1 MASASSE
8 GASSPGLKAQAR
20 DWLRTLRT
28 DLRRPTTRRQA
39 LRLAAWLIYLV
50 AVVSPFIRI
59 AFGYQDVAFPIVLV
73 TGILALLWVAP
84 RDDLR
89 LWVFYL
95 SALFFFTQLR
105 DAADETSIQAG
116 TSYVLDWEESWFS
129 GTTPSAWLQERL
141 GGSDGDT
148 NLVSFL
154 TSFMHWTWFAFPHL
168 IVLGAYRW
176 ARPMAFRVAA
186 IMMGTFFAAVA
197 LYYILPTVPPWLAA
211 EQGSTQ
217 GIRRVIVDVGPQ
229 IFGQSLFDDLFS
241 TLAKPNPNAAM
252 PSLHFAAG
260 FIVMFLGYLMRSRRL
275 MLAALI
281 YSVGMGFSLMYLG
294 EHYFA
299 DILVG
304 GAVAVVAA
312 FIVESAL
319 GHGPGVRVA
328 EYVVGWLRHWWGR
341 SARRRPL
348 GLSWPRKQRTHGAH

>member
-1 MASASSE
+1 MASASSQ
-8 GASSPGLKAQAR
+8 GTSAPGLRAQAG

-28 DLRRPTTRRQA
+28 DLRRPTTRKQA
-39 LRLAAWLIYLV
+39 LRLAAWVLYVV
-50 AVVSPFIRI
+50 ALGSPFIRI
-59 AFGYQDVAFPIVLV
+59 AFGYQDAAFPIVLAA
-73 TGILALLWVAP
+73 GILALLWVAP

-89 LWVFYL
+89 VWIFYL
-95 SALFFFTQLR
+95 SALFLFTQLR

-116 TSYVLDWEESWFS
+116 TSYVLGWEESWFD
-129 GTTPSAWLQERL
+129 GGTPSAWLQDRL
-141 GGSDGDT
+141 GGADGDT
-148 NLVSFL
+148 NPLSFL
-154 TSFMHWTWFAFPHL
+154 TSFIHWTWFAFPHL

-197 LYYILPTVPPWLAA
+197 LYYIVPTVPPWLAA
-211 EQGSTQ
+211 EQGATQ

-229 IFGQSLFDDLFS
+229 VFGQSLFNELLS
-241 TLAKPNPNAAM
+241 TLGDPNPNAAM

-260 FIVMFLGYLMRSRRL
+260 FIVTFLGYLMRSRRL
-275 MLAALI
+275 MVAALI
-281 YSVGMGFSLMYLG
+281 YSLGMGFSLMYLG

-319 GHGPGVRVA
+319 GHGPGVRA
-328 EYVVGWLRHWWGR
+328 ANHTLRWLRRWWPR
-341 SARRRPL
+341 SSQRPL
-348 GLSWPRKQRTHGAH
+348 GLSWPRKQHTHGAH